1 MVSEAQEIMGVRGG
15 QDREVGLRILAALS
29 GCRAAEVAV
38 TNGLAEFGWSHGR
51 AGF

>member
-1 MVSEAQEIMGVRGG
+1 MAEAQEIMRVRGG
-15 QDREVGLRILAALS
+15 QYREIGLRVLAAMS